1 MSHNIAETL
10 VAIVNAY
17 VILGALFAAAFVTK
31 GVNRIDPLAAA
42 APWTFRALIVPGTTL
57 FWPLLLVRWLAGSM
71 APPVEINA
79 HRLQARRQA

>member
-10 VAIVNAY
+10 VVIVNTY
-17 VILGALFAAAFVTK
+17 VIVGALFAGAFVTR

-71 APPVEINA
+71 APPVETNA
-79 HRLQARRQA
+79 HRLQARRRP